1 MNKELLIQRI
11 EHLIT
16 QGQAVLATK
25 KNSQYTGDYV
35 DSGLQMGF
43 RTASLSFIQNLYGER
58 HPYYTN
64 FNTKI
69 NGQGF
74 SVANSGLNILHSIKT
89 EIENDWLL
97 SIKQLVTSEIFAD
110 FLEMSKHLLDV
121 NYKDAAA
128 VMIGSVLEEHLRQ
141 LCNNNSVDPTAL
153 KNGDLL
159 PKKADLINADLVK
172 AGVYGILEQKNI
184 TAWLDLRNRAAH
196 GKYVE
201 YSKEQVVLMYQG
213 VLNFI
218 MTFK

>member
-141 LCNNNSVDPTAL
+141 LCNNNSVDPTSL